1 MANEKRKMSQ
11 TEQQSAMPPAGE
23 GDTANSGNALSP
35 PAPLATS
42 AAVFTPAPATAA
54 PAAAVKTRSDRQ
66 KFQELQQTTTNG
78 ATHPQH
84 YQHYIDGEGN
94 SIADDDSDSDTDTP
108 SDSNRVGDAVVNT
121 GGANGPSDAVGEELI
136 QWLDASGAETT
147 KLQLQQYAPEV
158 RGVHSQKVLVPG
170 ERILV
175 IPKKCLITVEMGKR
189 TEIGQ
194 KLLARNLDFVAP
206 KHIFLM
212 MFLLT
217 DMEDVRIYL

>member
-1 MANEKRKMSQ
+1 MDS
-11 TEQQSAMPPAGE
+11 
-23 GDTANSGNALSP
+23 DGN
-35 PAPLATS
+35 
-42 AAVFTPAPATAA
+42 
-54 PAAAVKTRSDRQ
+54 K
-66 KFQELQQTTTNG
+66 
-78 ATHPQH
+78 
-84 YQHYIDGEGN
+84 
-94 SIADDDSDSDTDTP
+94 IADDDDDDDTAGA
-108 SDSNRVGDAVVNT
+108 SDSNRVGDAVSKSE
-121 GGANGPSDAVGEELI
+121 SDAVGEELI
-136 QWLDASGAETT
+136 QWLETSGAETK

-217 DMEDVRIYL
+217 DMENVCLSLSC